1 MWHWDQGRLAY
12 FDFDALRTISR
23 YVQAHDFKQATRTG
37 LQAATGLPFA
47 APATHSPWRN
57 YSRVLKLCLL
67 VSEVQGVAQ
76 PTPVAALLAQT
87 GTVTS
92 DEYFHF
98 LAQASTEPNPAL
110 EAWTPTAE
118 FRYPL
123 LFTLKYILSKA
134 AVGTTP
140 SATLDEIIGA
150 YRVSGFAGHED
161 DTAFIGILGNDQAYH
176 QSGESA
182 PDALRRQAR
191 ESIKVLC
198 QISYLH
204 LKNNRVFINL
214 DKKDALKAFGELNP
228 IGGPRAAD
236 RDAEIRRL
244 AGLFAGGSTLDFF
257 DYPNTVV
264 TEVVESGFQ
273 EGTKVQKTH
282 VTIERNSGLRK
293 AFFQAN
299 PTTVCDVCDLDTQQT
314 YPWTERVMDLHHLLP
329 LSSGTRVVGNAT
341 TFEDLVPLCP
351 SCHRGV
357 HRYYDNW
364 FRTQQRRDFQSR
376 DEAVAIY
383 NQVKANFPGHI
394 NA

>member
-1 MWHWDQGRLAY
+1 
-12 FDFDALRTISR
+12 
-23 YVQAHDFKQATRTG
+23 
-37 LQAATGLPFA
+37 
-47 APATHSPWRN
+47 
-57 YSRVLKLCLL
+57 L

>member
-1 MWHWDQGRLAY
+1 
-12 FDFDALRTISR
+12 
-23 YVQAHDFKQATRTG
+23 
-37 LQAATGLPFA
+37 
-47 APATHSPWRN
+47 
-57 YSRVLKLCLL
+57 
-67 VSEVQGVAQ
+67 VAQ
-76 PTPVAALLAQT
+76 PTPVAGLLSQPGA
-87 GTVTS
+87 VTS

-110 EAWTPTAE
+110 EAWSATAE

-123 LFTLKYILSKA
+123 LFTLKYLLAKA
-134 AVGTTP
+134 AVGPTP

-150 YRVSGFAGHED
+150 YRVSGFVGHED

-176 QSGESA
+176 QSGQSS
-182 PDALRRQAR
+182 PDVLRRQAR

-198 QISYLH
+198 QVSYLH

-228 IGGPRAAD
+228 IGGPRAND
-236 RDAEIRRL
+236 RDAEIIRL

-299 PTTVCDVCDLDTQQT
+299 PTTICDVCDLDTRQT

-364 FRTQQRRDFQSR
+364 FRAQQRKDFQNR

-383 NQVKANFPGHI
+383 NQIKANFPGLI